1 MVVKEG
7 NKVFFIIEVLKN
19 ISDYKWF
26 LAVLGILGPWV
37 IFIVKTWIDN
47 YNNSPLEKILNSN
60 LTNFYK
66 ELFIYITIFVS
77 AFFLLL
83 LSSSNIIGEMIE
95 KSSVGL
101 VFSAF
106 LLADIVLTFTVVVI
120 FKIFSYFIDPKYDYF
135 IIFKDK
141 EVNEDNEWKLI
152 KQSGKRGY
160 LIKNNKGEIDFIYD
174 VSIVKFREVERK
186 RTELFKASRKNNLL
200 DKK

>member
-1 MVVKEG
+1 M
-7 NKVFFIIEVLKN
+7 FFIIEVLKN